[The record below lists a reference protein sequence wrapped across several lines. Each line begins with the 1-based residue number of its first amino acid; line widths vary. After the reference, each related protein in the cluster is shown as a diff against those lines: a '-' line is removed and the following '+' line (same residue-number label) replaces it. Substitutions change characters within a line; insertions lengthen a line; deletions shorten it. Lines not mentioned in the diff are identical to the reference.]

1 MCTIAIKKIH
11 GSRNNKKNKNPLTL
25 YMLASVLNIVLQH
38 YFCSEL
44 NNGYCLGKTINNL
57 SKYTIIIVGQL
68 FQKFCLQFPRSFS
81 LICEDGDSSLGIG

>member
-11 GSRNNKKNKNPLTL
+11 GSRNSQKNKNPLKF

-38 YFCSEL
+38 YFCSEI
-44 NNGYCLGKTINNL
+44 NNCFCLGKTINNL
-57 SKYTIIIVGQL
+57 SKYTIIIVGQF

-81 LICEDGDSSLGIG
+81 LICEDGDS

>member
-1 MCTIAIKKIH
+1 MCTIAIKKNH

-81 LICEDGDSSLGIG
+81 LICEDGDS